1 MFADMT
7 LFRAGLTRLSND
19 IRRVVCERSSTY
31 N

>member
-1 MFADMT
+1 MFAGMNY
-7 LFRAGLTRLSND
+7 FWAGLTRLSND